1 MSRAHAILSASGA
14 KRWLACPPSARL
26 EEQFEDQGSAYAEEG
41 TLAHAVA
48 EARLSLLYVNRSA
61 QADHATNKLL
71 ERLEASP
78 LYNEEMDQAIQAY
91 VELVNRRVDEARANC
106 PGAIVEIEQWLDF
119 SRFVPE
125 GFGTGD
131 VVIVADGTIEVID
144 LKYGKGVPVD
154 VEMNPQ
160 LMLYGVGAIEGWSD
174 LYDIRKV
181 RLTVFQPRLD
191 ALGTIEYDADWLL
204 RWAEA
209 VVKPLAMKADRGEG
223 EFFAG
228 DHCRFC
234 KARHTCRARAD
245 QVMELAKKEFRDP
258 PLLTDEEV
266 AHVLRRA
273 ELLQAWVSDVQEYA
287 LTQARDN
294 GRKWPGYKLV
304 EGRSIRKYSDEE
316 AVAKAL
322 VSAGYDEAILFRRAL
337 LGIAELE
344 KVVGKKAF
352 GTILGDLVVKP
363 AGKPVLVPEDD
374 KRPAID
380 AADSLKQA
388 FAE

>member
-1 MSRAHAILSASGA
+1 
-14 KRWLACPPSARL
+14 
-26 EEQFEDQGSAYAEEG
+26 
-41 TLAHAVA
+41 
-48 EARLSLLYVNRSA
+48 
-61 QADHATNKLL
+61 
-71 ERLEASP
+71 
-78 LYNEEMDQAIQAY
+78 
-91 VELVNRRVDEARANC
+91 
-106 PGAIVEIEQWLDF
+106 
-119 SRFVPE
+119 
-125 GFGTGD
+125 
-131 VVIVADGTIEVID
+131 
-144 LKYGKGVPVD
+144 
-154 VEMNPQ
+154 
-160 LMLYGVGAIEGWSD
+160 
-174 LYDIRKV
+174 
-181 RLTVFQPRLD
+181 
-191 ALGTIEYDADWLL
+191 
-204 RWAEA
+204 
-209 VVKPLAMKADRGEG
+209 
-223 EFFAG
+223 
-228 DHCRFC
+228 
-234 KARHTCRARAD
+234 
-245 QVMELAKKEFRDP
+245 MELAKKEFRDP